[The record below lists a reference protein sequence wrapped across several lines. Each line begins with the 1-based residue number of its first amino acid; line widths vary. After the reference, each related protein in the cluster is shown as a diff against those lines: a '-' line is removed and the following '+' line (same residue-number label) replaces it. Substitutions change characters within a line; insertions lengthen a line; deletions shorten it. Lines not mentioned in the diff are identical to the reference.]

1 MSYSKRKF
9 AHSAIAGALA
19 ICGLVG
25 AARAE
30 GQQDLIKPITK
41 PLTFVW
47 IPKLVHPWYQEVKN
61 GANYAIKEFKQRGI
75 TIKLDWNAP
84 PEADV
89 VDQNR
94 RIETAIGT
102 KPDGLA
108 VSCLDPSTNNQLLH
122 EAEDAGV
129 NLITFDTFCSKDFP
143 FVGHRAD
150 AADGRKLGQL
160 VAKKLG
166 GKGNVAILSGS
177 LTAPN
182 HVARVKG
189 FKEALKAYPNIKV
202 VFEQPDN
209 DNLQQAVTLTE
220 NALQAHPDIK
230 AIFAANAS
238 APVGAA
244 RTVTNAGKAGKIMI
258 VGFDELPET
267 QKYMKT
273 GAIYATILQR
283 QWEQGYW
290 GVYYLAALNENHTI
304 PMMHETG
311 SRIIIAKEGE

>member
-1 MSYSKRKF
+1 MKRYQRLAATAALLGILVPGAGF
-9 AHSAIAGALA
+9 AA
-19 ICGLVG
+19 
-25 AARAE
+25 
-30 GQQDLIKPITK
+30 GQQDLIKPVTK

-47 IPKLVHPWYQEVKN
+47 IPKLVHPWYEEVQN
-61 GANYAIKEFKQRGI
+61 GAEYAVQELKQRGI
-75 TIKLDWNAP
+75 TIKIDWNAP
-84 PEADV
+84 PEANV

-94 RIETAIGT
+94 RIETAIST

-108 VSCLDPSTNNQLLH
+108 VSCLDPATNNELLR
-122 EAEDAGV
+122 EAMKAGV
-129 NLITFDTFCSKDFP
+129 NLITFDTFCSPQFP

-150 AADGRKLGQL
+150 EDDGLRLGEL

-166 GKGNVAILSGS
+166 GKGEIGILSGS

-189 FKEALKAYPNIKV
+189 FKEALAKYPGMKI

-209 DNLQQAVTLTE
+209 DNLQRAVTLSE
-220 NALQAHPDIK
+220 NALQAHPDIQ

-244 RTVTNAGKAGKIMI
+244 RTVTNAGKAGKVLI

-267 QKYMKT
+267 QKFMDS
-273 GAIYATILQR
+273 GAIYATIVQR

-290 GVYYLAALNENHTI
+290 GVYYLLGLNENHTI
-304 PMMHETG
+304 PIDHETG
-311 SRIIIAKEGE
+311 SRILLSKKTM